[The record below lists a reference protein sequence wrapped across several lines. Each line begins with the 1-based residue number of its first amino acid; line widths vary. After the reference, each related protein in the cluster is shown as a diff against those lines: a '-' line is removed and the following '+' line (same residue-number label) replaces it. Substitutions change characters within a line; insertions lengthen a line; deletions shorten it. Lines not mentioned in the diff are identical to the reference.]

1 MGIETNVM
9 RTQLEELNQLMETYA
24 IAART
29 AAPANHGR
37 FEDVAYDTEVWH
49 HALRFWS
56 VYTTLPLE
64 TKDVLK
70 RILDEMGG
78 DDQHELSECIFDY
91 FDVIFADIEQ
101 MIKLLK
107 FIQGEIMIFGIDS

>member
-9 RTQLEELNQLMETYA
+9 RTQLSELNQLMETYA

-56 VYTTLPLE
+56 VYSTLPSE
-64 TKDVLK
+64 TKSVLE
-70 RILDEMGG
+70 RILEEMGA
-78 DDQHELSECIFDY
+78 DETHELSECIFDY
-91 FDVIFADIEQ
+91 FDVVFKDIE
-101 MIKLLK
+101 MMMKLLK